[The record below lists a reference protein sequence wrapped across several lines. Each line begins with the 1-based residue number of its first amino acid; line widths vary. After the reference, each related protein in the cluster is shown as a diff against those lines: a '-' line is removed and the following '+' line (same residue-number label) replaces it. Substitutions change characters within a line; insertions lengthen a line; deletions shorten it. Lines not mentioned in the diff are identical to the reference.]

1 MICCSLSS
9 SKPLA
14 ISMLLTGG
22 PCDRRVLDFVLN
34 TNFCVGSPSLQFSCD
49 PAAEAQDDHAVVAV
63 AALTGPIWG

>member
-1 MICCSLSS
+1 
-9 SKPLA
+9 
-14 ISMLLTGG
+14 MLLTGG